1 MAKKQEGFQ
10 LHIVRVCGTID
21 HTGKTGRG
29 LPPGP
34 GIRGERRMEQGSS
47 PRYFIV
53 ESSVLPEIY
62 LKVAEAKR
70 LLETGEEQTVNAATR
85 RADIS
90 RSAFYKYK
98 DAIRPFTIQ
107 ILLRN
112 QPGALSGVLNLL
124 ADRGGNV
131 LTINQA
137 IPGGGAAAVTVG
149 LETSGLSAALEELLS
164 VLRARPEV
172 IRCEVLAG

>member
-1 MAKKQEGFQ
+1 
-10 LHIVRVCGTID
+10 
-21 HTGKTGRG
+21 
-29 LPPGP
+29 
-34 GIRGERRMEQGSS
+34 MEQG
-47 PRYFIV
+47 PKYFIV
-53 ESSVLPEIY
+53 ESTVLPEAY

-70 LLETGEEQTVNAATR
+70 LLETGEERTVNGATR
-85 RADIS
+85 RVGIS

-98 DAIRPFTIQ
+98 DAIRPFQDMLHGRIVTIQ

-112 QPGALSGVLNLL
+112 EPGALSSVLNLL

-149 LETSGLSAALEELLS
+149 LETSGLSAGLEELLA
-164 VLRARPEV
+164 VLRDRPEV
-172 IRCEVLAG
+172 IRCEVPAG